1 MKDRKGFEAQRGEH
15 RVESIAGRYESA
27 ASRLRPEPGGAPVP
41 ALAEPEFGRWRLGR
55 RTGATGERHVRL
67 GLGRHGDVPKKKD
80 LGVGPLEVANW
91 KEAYF
96 VDCSHFLPGPS
107 AHLGVLSGYL

>member
-1 MKDRKGFEAQRGEH
+1 MAN
-15 RVESIAGRYESA
+15 IAWSPPVVESA

-55 RTGATGERHVRL
+55 HGRYGRYGRTAW
-67 GLGRHGDVPKKKD
+67 GREGTLKARGRPKKKD